1 LRVEGEAIQG
11 DTRKAGLLRRGAC
24 HRAALRADGVTSN
37 LPQRA
42 FQHREGSVPGFTRR
56 YGCKTL
62 VWYEL
67 CDTMTDAIAPRKAN
81 QGRIAA
87 GKAGT
92 DRIKNPSWRDL
103 FDELI

>member
-1 LRVEGEAIQG
+1 MKQPASEPVMKQPAIYIM
-11 DTRKAGLLRRGAC
+11 TNRRNGT
-24 HRAALRADGVTSN
+24 LNTGVTSN

>member
-1 LRVEGEAIQG
+1 LRAEGEAIQG

-67 CDTMTDAIAPRKAN
+67 CDTMTDAIAREKQIKGGSRRAKLALTES
-81 QGRIAA
+81 RIRA
-87 GKAGT
+87 GAT
-92 DRIKNPSWRDL
+92 YLMS
-103 FDELI
+103 